1 MVNEGGETLWD
12 FVSLVAWWNLY
23 GLPVLLVVV
32 AIAVVVRR
40 RSGPTTT
47 RWQDR
52 SRSIRRIALIHCAL
66 ALHALIS
73 LVQELLTIRTMGIPE
88 SHISLVGSTIS
99 TLVNPVLAFGLLRRS
114 RTARWLAIGWY
125 VILLLIAVVVVAWMF
140 RYGVALDLATWPV
153 QLVSKVMPVFLLLVM
168 LLPLTKRVFAEN
180 ARSENLTQKSQ
191 HEGSLPL
198 PEAPAGWPVLPLS
211 TLFFLIVVCSNLVV
225 DTADWVYR
233 LTFESE
239 AVP

>member
-32 AIAVVVRR
+32 AVAVVVRR
-40 RSGPTTT
+40 RSGPPTT

-52 SRSIRRIALIHCAL
+52 SRSIRRIGLIHCAL

-88 SHISLVGSTIS
+88 SHVSLVGSTIS

-114 RTARWLAIGWY
+114 RTARWFAIGWY

-140 RYGVALDLATWPV
+140 RYGVAVDLATWPV
-153 QLVSKVMPVFLLLVM
+153 QLVSKVMAVFLLLVM
-168 LLPLTKRVFAEN
+168 RVFAEN
-180 ARSENLTQKSQ
+180 ARSETLTQKSQ

-198 PEAPAGWPVLPLS
+198 PEAPAGWPVLPLL

-225 DTADWVYR
+225 DMADWVYR

>member
-1 MVNEGGETLWD
+1 
-12 FVSLVAWWNLY
+12 
-23 GLPVLLVVV
+23 
-32 AIAVVVRR
+32 
-40 RSGPTTT
+40 
-47 RWQDR
+47 
-52 SRSIRRIALIHCAL
+52 
-66 ALHALIS
+66 
-73 LVQELLTIRTMGIPE
+73 
-88 SHISLVGSTIS
+88 
-99 TLVNPVLAFGLLRRS
+99 
-114 RTARWLAIGWY
+114 

-180 ARSENLTQKSQ
+180 ARSEKTLTQKSQ

-198 PEAPAGWPVLPLS
+198 PEAPAGWPVLPLL

-225 DTADWVYR
+225 DMADWVYR